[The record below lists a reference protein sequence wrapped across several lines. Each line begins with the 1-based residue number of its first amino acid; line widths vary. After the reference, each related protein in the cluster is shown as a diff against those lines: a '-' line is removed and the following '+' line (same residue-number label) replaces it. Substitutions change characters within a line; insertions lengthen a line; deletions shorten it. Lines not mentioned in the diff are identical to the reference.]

1 MTKNQLIE
9 KVAKKSHLTKRAS
22 QDAVNAVFDVIKDN
36 LSRGEKT
43 IITGFGTFLVR
54 SRAARRGRNP
64 QTGEPIQI
72 PGKKLPG
79 FTAGKTI
86 KRQIK

>member
-1 MTKNQLIE
+1 MTKNQLID

-22 QDAVNAVFDVIKDN
+22 ADAVNAVFGVIQEN
-36 LSRGEKT
+36 LHRGEKT
-43 IITGFGTFLVR
+43 IITGFGTFLIR

-64 QTGEPIQI
+64 QTGEVIQI
-72 PGKKLPG
+72 PGKKLPS

-86 KRQIK
+86 KRAIK